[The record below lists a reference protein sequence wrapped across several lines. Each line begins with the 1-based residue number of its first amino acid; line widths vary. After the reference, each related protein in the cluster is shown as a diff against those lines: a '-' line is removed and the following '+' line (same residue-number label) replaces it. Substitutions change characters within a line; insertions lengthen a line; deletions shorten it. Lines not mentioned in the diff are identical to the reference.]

1 MNEVGC
7 EVLASLAVNAAYAD
21 NQVTIAA
28 AGAIPVILTD
38 MTVQTLIT
46 HFKHSFT
53 TLHSRQKHS
62 LKPRAQETAL
72 RAQETA
78 AKRSRYLK
86 AFQYAG
92 RLARNEID
100 VMDNKGKIKKISH
113 ATIAQYANNRFALQ
127 FPDGAR
133 EKLISASSIRA
144 AKTSSHPPQSRG
156 PPSRKRPL
164 SDVDDDGMHVDTST
178 LEEGGLRALQ
188 VEARLLADQMMQDE
202 AASAAED
209 DDASAAEDDEASSA
223 DERPDPEPV
232 EQPVEQFS
240 RYVLFIFIS
249 ELIIQLHYDTHSRY
263 IGDSCACWCCR
274 KIPMNAN
281 SKAAWDHHE
290 NPLRTRRRFGREH
303 QDPSDHFQ

>member
-7 EVLASLAVNAAYAD
+7 AVLASLAVNAANAA

-28 AGAIPVILTD
+28 AGAIPVILTAMTAHTGHESTA

-46 HFKHSFT
+46 HSFT

-72 RAQETA
+72 RAQEPA

-113 ATIAQYANNRFALQ
+113 ATIAQYATNRFALQ

-133 EKLISASSIRA
+133 EKLISASTIRA
-144 AKTSSHPPQSRG
+144 AKRSSHPPQSRG

-164 SDVDDDGMHVDTST
+164 SDVDDDGMHIDTST
-178 LEEGGLRALQ
+178 LEEGGLQAPQ
-188 VEARLLADQMMQDE
+188 FEARLLADQMMQDE

-209 DDASAAEDDEASSA
+209 DDASSA

-232 EQPVEQFS
+232 EQFS
-240 RYVLFIFIS
+240 QYVHFIFIS
-249 ELIIQLHYDTHSRY
+249 E
-263 IGDSCACWCCR
+263 
-274 KIPMNAN
+274 
-281 SKAAWDHHE
+281 
-290 NPLRTRRRFGREH
+290 
-303 QDPSDHFQ
+303 